1 MIDNYFLW
9 EDEDNYNRRETFC
22 GISRPQD
29 SDKGLTNTVDTFEQ
43 FFDKDMAQKIA
54 THINRYAGQLKIQGA
69 ICPPSGRG

>member
-43 FFDKDMAQKIA
+43 FFDKDMA
-54 THINRYAGQLKIQGA
+54 
-69 ICPPSGRG
+69 